1 VHHSWVNLG
10 KDMPVQTHLPLA
22 PADQHRSITADQV
35 RTSPRP
41 EGRGGWQLHHPE
53 RSTGNNAYGMN
64 HGAAFRKYAKGMM
77 GGGIAYSPVRAW
89 LAAALLAFSGLV
101 LAQSGG
107 MTSEQAFQ
115 AGQAFGSSANSG
127 IAPNINSG
135 KAAEVLKD
143 YTPTAPESSYW
154 QGNNT
159 LLSNVLSGGS
169 DKIYDCD
176 ANVGSMT
183 DPKQKNPCEA
193 INMLNKLP
201 AVMPPPMVTK
211 TDPLYTTGRA
221 IADNPEA
228 IAGAIKGAYSG
239 CTTKTTTIQGETVNQ
254 TCDEYL
260 GIDNVK
266 CQIGQVVEVDADHL
280 YKCLETLKALSDQ
293 TCTIGRVVELNPE
306 YNYQCI
312 QNQYQTKTMKCEK
325 VLKVDVTSEKGCF
338 LADYPSGIQI
348 GVYGDWPFPGI
359 VWGAPAG
366 SGVYN
371 LRWGT
376 GGIICKNNVIS
387 IDISGY
393 YDQGDWFAPVSAKI
407 PFATDIPRTLVGGV
421 GAGGPDWVAFYFSM
435 SCPNDQCT
443 ATFSM
448 QYCDTAECPEISSTN
463 TADWPPSVF
472 PVPVDSAAF
481 KAVDVW
487 DNQCTAL
494 EARAQ

>member
-1 VHHSWVNLG
+1 MSLTRILIIV
-10 KDMPVQTHLPLA
+10 
-22 PADQHRSITADQV
+22 
-35 RTSPRP
+35 
-41 EGRGGWQLHHPE
+41 
-53 RSTGNNAYGMN
+53 
-64 HGAAFRKYAKGMM
+64 AAFTCT
-77 GGGIAYSPVRAW
+77 S
-89 LAAALLAFSGLV
+89 LAS
-101 LAQSGG
+101 AQSE
-107 MTSEQAFQ
+107 MTSDQAFQ

-325 VLKVDVTSEKGCF
+325 VLTVTATQKLDGDHLGTFIIRNVVGEWFMITVDYKTDSTYSMLIESYDPNTQQPMRF
-338 LADYPSGIQI
+338 LSFYDDKPNCKKLPS
-348 GVYGDWPFPGI
+348 P
-359 VWGAPAG
+359 
-366 SGVYN
+366 
-371 LRWGT
+371 L
-376 GGIICKNNVIS
+376 
-387 IDISGY
+387 IDIPVTYGGTVPLTIVFEVLMFSESNPGY
-393 YDQGDWFAPVSAKI
+393 CGQVNEF
-407 PFATDIPRTLVGGV
+407 
-421 GAGGPDWVAFYFSM
+421 FYFSQICDDV
-435 SCPNDQCT
+435 SCILTVSATSNPGLYDSSLQVWASKVISLKVVEND
-443 ATFSM
+443 
-448 QYCDTAECPEISSTN
+448 I
-463 TADWPPSVF
+463 
-472 PVPVDSAAF
+472 
-481 KAVDVW
+481 W
-487 DNQCTAL
+487 DNQCLAL
-494 EARAQ
+494 EARAN